1 MREFDVENLKVGDV
15 FYSVK
20 QSNQNSARKKI
31 HQVIDGVDW
40 FRYDRPVRTYEI
52 VTHTVLGI
60 IRKHLEGDWSYGE
73 LVELETGFVIRS
85 ESETHG
91 RASEFYFVEDKEYFL
106 NEGDALVYKT
116 ELEAKAKEMDK
127 Q

>member
-1 MREFDVENLKVGDV
+1 MIDLEKLQVGDV

-20 QSNQNSARKKI
+20 QSNQAFSRTKI
-31 HQVIDGVDW
+31 HRVIDGEDW
-40 FRYDRPVRTYEI
+40 FKYDKPLRTYEI

-85 ESETHG
+85 ESETHS